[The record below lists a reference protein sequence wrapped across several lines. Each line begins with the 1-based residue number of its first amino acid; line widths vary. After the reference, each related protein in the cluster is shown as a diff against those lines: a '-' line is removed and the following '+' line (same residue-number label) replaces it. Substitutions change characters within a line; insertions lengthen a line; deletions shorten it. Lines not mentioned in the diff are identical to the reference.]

1 MRFGIPDPDY
11 RIVIDNSNA
20 NNSDIVKSVEKNFSK
35 AVSQTKDFAKLFQSP
50 TAKETAHKVW
60 KFLKDQINYQKDS
73 EKKQIIQ
80 LPSYLIYSKNGDCKS
95 YSLLAASTLYNAK
108 LPVAFR
114 YASYNRFNKVPSHV
128 YVVTYDEKGNEII
141 VDGVWTK
148 FNDQKP
154 PTYQYTHPMEV
165 ISMSGSDEVS
175 GIGRRKRRGGFLS
188 FAKKLAL
195 APNRR
200 AFRTLVAINLFG
212 LARKLQRIRMKNPKG
227 LEKFWVRTL
236 GGKYSELLKSIKKGY
251 NHWAKRHKKQRINGI
266 EYCVAGSGYYQEQ
279 REIVSPSG
287 LGAAPALAAV
297 ISAAAPVITAI
308 ASLAKKSG
316 ANKPEPGEPPF
327 TEVVER
333 SKEIQS
339 NVPNP
344 ESTVNGLIEGLQI
357 GSLQIGDLTIG
368 RRKRQGKFLERI
380 NRIRL
385 APARRAF
392 RTLISIN
399 FGGLAYKLKRA
410 SIKDPKELEAKWRK
424 MGGKYPALMQSI
436 NRGYRL
442 MPKKLRLKG
451 IKGIGEDAAAP
462 TEKDKAT
469 GWAALA
475 ATVIKALAG
484 LFKKHDKNSD
494 GTSSPGESLVEKITD
509 TAVTAAE
516 NFGIIHKPATE
527 LIDEGKADTTGS
539 DEPKKSL
546 FTPSNLLIAG
556 VIGAGILLLSSRKK

>member
-20 NNSDIVKSVEKNFSK
+20 NNSDIVKSVEKNFTR
-35 AVSQTKDFAKLFQSP
+35 AVTQTKDFSKIFQSP

-73 EKKQIIQ
+73 EKKQVIQ
-80 LPSYLIYSKNGDCKS
+80 LPSYLIHSKNGDCKS
-95 YSLLAASTLYNAK
+95 YSLLAAATLYNAK
-108 LPVAFR
+108 LPVSFR

-154 PTYQYTHPMEV
+154 PAYQYTHPMEV

-175 GIGRRKRRGGFLS
+175 GIGRRRRGGFLS
-188 FAKKLAL
+188 LAKKLAL

-212 LARKLQRIRMKNPKG
+212 LARKLQRIRKKNPKA
-227 LEKFWVRTL
+227 LEKFWVRTM

-266 EYCVAGSGYYQEQ
+266 EYCIAGTGYYQEQ
-279 REIVSPSG
+279 RETVSPSG
-287 LGAAPALAAV
+287 LGIAPALSSV
-297 ISAAAPVITAI
+297 IAAAAPVITAV

-344 ESTVNGLIEGLQI
+344 EATVTGLIEGLQI
-357 GSLQIGDLTIG
+357 GSLEIGDLTIG
-368 RRKRQGKFLERI
+368 RRKRQGKFMARV

-392 RTLISIN
+392 RTLISFN
-399 FGGLAYKLKRA
+399 VGGLAYKLKRA
-410 SIKDPKELEAKWRK
+410 SIKSEKELRAKWEK
-424 MGGKYPALMQSI
+424 MGGKYPALIQSI

-442 MPKKLRLKG
+442 VPKKLRLKG
-451 IKGIGEDAAAP
+451 IKGINEDPAAAP
-462 TEKDKAT
+462 TDKAT
-469 GWAALA
+469 GYAALA
-475 ATVIKALAG
+475 ATIIKALVG

-494 GTSSPGESLVEKITD
+494 GTSSPGESRIENIVD

-516 NFGIIHKPATE
+516 NLGLIHKPATE
-527 LIDEGKADTTGS
+527 LIDEGKADTEGS

-546 FTPSNLLIAG
+546 FKPSNLLIAG
-556 VIGAGILLLSSRKK
+556 AVGAGILLLSSRKK